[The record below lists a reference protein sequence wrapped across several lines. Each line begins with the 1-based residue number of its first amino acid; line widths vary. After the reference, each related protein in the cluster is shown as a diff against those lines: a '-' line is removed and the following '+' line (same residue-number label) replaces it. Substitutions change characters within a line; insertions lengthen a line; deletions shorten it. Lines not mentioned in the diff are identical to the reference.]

1 MSDCLFCK
9 IVDGEIPS
17 NKVYEDDEILAF
29 NDVAPQAPVHFLIV
43 PKKHME
49 SLDDTTDEDAALLA
63 HIMLKIKDM
72 KNNKDMKSNKFMT
85 NNRDMTKA
93 KVMNNKDMDNKDMI
107 MHMKNINKIKEEMN
121 KLKTLIQICLKSLL
135 KK

>member
-9 IVDGEIPS
+9 IIAGEIPS

-43 PKKHME
+43 PKKHMA

-63 HIMLKIKDM
+63 HIMLKIKDIAAQLGLE
-72 KNNKDMKSNKFMT
+72 NGY
-85 NNRDMTKA
+85 R
-93 KVMNNKDMDNKDMI
+93 VV
-107 MHMKNINKIKEEMN
+107 INCGEDGLQTVQHLHIHILGKRAM
-121 KLKTLIQICLKSLL
+121 QWPPG
-135 KK
+135 

>member
-9 IVDGEIPS
+9 IIAGEIPS

-43 PKKHME
+43 PKKHMA

-63 HIMLKIKDM
+63 HIMLKIKDI
-72 KNNKDMKSNKFMT
+72 
-85 NNRDMTKA
+85 A
-93 KVMNNKDMDNKDMI
+93 KELGLENGYRVV
-107 MHMKNINKIKEEMN
+107 INTGEDGMQSVKHLHVHVLGKRR
-121 KLKTLIQICLKSLL
+121 LL
-135 KK
+135 WPPG

>member
-9 IVDGEIPS
+9 LIAGEIPS

-43 PKKHME
+43 PKKHMA

-63 HIMLKIKDM
+63 HIMLKIKDIA
-72 KNNKDMKSNKFMT
+72 KDLGLENGY
-85 NNRDMTKA
+85 R
-93 KVMNNKDMDNKDMI
+93 VV
-107 MHMKNINKIKEEMN
+107 INTGEDGMQSVKHLHVHVLGKRR
-121 KLKTLIQICLKSLL
+121 LL
-135 KK
+135 WPPG

>member
-9 IVDGEIPS
+9 IVAGDIPS
-17 NKVYEDDEILAF
+17 SKVYEDDEILAF

-63 HIMLKIKDM
+63 HIMLKIKDI
-72 KNNKDMKSNKFMT
+72 
-85 NNRDMTKA
+85 A
-93 KVMNNKDMDNKDMI
+93 KELGLENGYRVV
-107 MHMKNINKIKEEMN
+107 INTGEDGMQSVKHLHVHVLGKRR
-121 KLKTLIQICLKSLL
+121 LL
-135 KK
+135 WPPG

>member
-9 IVDGEIPS
+9 IIAGEIPS

-43 PKKHME
+43 PKKHMA

-63 HIMLKIKDM
+63 HIMLKIKDIA
-72 KNNKDMKSNKFMT
+72 KDLDLENGY
-85 NNRDMTKA
+85 R
-93 KVMNNKDMDNKDMI
+93 VV
-107 MHMKNINKIKEEMN
+107 INTGEDGMQSVKHLHVHVLGKRR
-121 KLKTLIQICLKSLL
+121 LL
-135 KK
+135 WPPG

>member
-9 IVDGEIPS
+9 IIAGEIPS

-43 PKKHME
+43 PKKHMA

-63 HIMLKIKDM
+63 HIMLKIKDIA
-72 KNNKDMKSNKFMT
+72 KDLGLENGY
-85 NNRDMTKA
+85 R
-93 KVMNNKDMDNKDMI
+93 VV
-107 MHMKNINKIKEEMN
+107 INTGEDGMQSVKHVHVLGKRR
-121 KLKTLIQICLKSLL
+121 LL
-135 KK
+135 WPPG

>member
-9 IVDGEIPS
+9 IIAGEIPS

-43 PKKHME
+43 PKKHMA

-63 HIMLKIKDM
+63 HIMLKIKDIA
-72 KNNKDMKSNKFMT
+72 
-85 NNRDMTKA
+85 RDLGLENGYR
-93 KVMNNKDMDNKDMI
+93 VV
-107 MHMKNINKIKEEMN
+107 INTGEDGMQSVKHLHVHVLGKRR
-121 KLKTLIQICLKSLL
+121 LL
-135 KK
+135 WPPG

>member
-9 IVDGEIPS
+9 IVAGEIPS
-17 NKVYEDDEILAF
+17 SKVYEDDEILAF

-63 HIMLKIKDM
+63 HIMLKIKDI
-72 KNNKDMKSNKFMT
+72 
-85 NNRDMTKA
+85 A
-93 KVMNNKDMDNKDMI
+93 KELGLENGYRVV
-107 MHMKNINKIKEEMN
+107 INTGEDGMQSVKHLHVHVLGKRR
-121 KLKTLIQICLKSLL
+121 LL
-135 KK
+135 WPPG